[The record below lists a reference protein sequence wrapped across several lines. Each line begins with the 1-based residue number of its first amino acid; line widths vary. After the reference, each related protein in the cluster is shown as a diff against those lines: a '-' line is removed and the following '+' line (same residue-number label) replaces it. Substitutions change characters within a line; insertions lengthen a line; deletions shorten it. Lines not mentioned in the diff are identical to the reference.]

1 MASPRETIAAR
12 WPNVLRRL
20 DQAAPVTDLELDE
33 SGSVPTLRACGL
45 RLASAWDPEAE
56 ARLQCSHLPENCK
69 AVTVFGVGMGYLPQ
83 LAVDRLPR
91 DGTVEVVVLNA
102 GLLKILLDVLGD
114 WRWLEHPAVELK
126 LPEECPALPAHW
138 VVTPALLRCV
148 DPPAEPLRDWIEQAL
163 DADYTRKWL
172 DGREALV
179 GRNMAANLPML
190 ERDTSVGVLLE
201 RASAIAREIVVAGAG
216 PTLDESIERIRELRE
231 RGATVVSVDAAFAS
245 LMHAGVVPDFV
256 ISLDPHETVLSF
268 YQLDLAP
275 ARATTLVYFPCVH
288 PSVIERWP
296 YRRCYAYTRHE
307 RFDALRR
314 RFPATTLYASG
325 SVIHPAVDLA
335 VRLGASRV
343 HLAGADFGYP
353 GGLSH
358 AKDSFHAR
366 SVSGNVAGN
375 GSSVRD
381 YRGER
386 VSSQPSFVSYYRDLE
401 AYILHDARAGSC
413 RFVSLSAR
421 SACLRGVQVDR
432 QAA

>member
-20 DQAAPVTDLELDE
+20 DQADPCTDIELDE
-33 SGSVPTLRACGL
+33 SGPVPTLRAFGL

-69 AVTVFGVGMGYLPQ
+69 SVTVFGVGMGYLPQ
-83 LAVDRLPR
+83 LAVDRMPQ
-91 DGTVEVVVLNA
+91 DGAVEVVVLNA

-126 LPEECPALPAHW
+126 LPEECSALPAHW

-148 DPPAEPLRDWIEQAL
+148 DPPAERLRDWIEQAL
-163 DADYTRKWL
+163 DAGYMQAWL
-172 DGREALV
+172 NGREALIE
-179 GRNMAANLPML
+179 RNIAANLPTL
-190 ERDTSVGVLLE
+190 ERDTSVGVLLD
-201 RASAIAREIVVAGAG
+201 RASPVAREIVVAGAG
-216 PTLDESIERIRELRE
+216 PTLDESIERVRELRE

-256 ISLDPHETVLSF
+256 ITLDPAETVLPF

-288 PSVIERWP
+288 PSVIAHWP

-307 RFDALRR
+307 RFGALRER
-314 RFPATTLYASG
+314 LPATTLYASG
-325 SVIHPAVDLA
+325 SVIHPAIDLA

-358 AKDSFHAR
+358 AKDAFHAK
-366 SVSGNVAGN
+366 SVSGNVAVN
-375 GSSVRD
+375 CSSVRD
-381 YRGER
+381 YRGEQ
-386 VSSQPSFVSYYRDLE
+386 VDSQPSFVSYYRDLE
-401 AYILHDARAGSC
+401 AYILNDARARRC

-421 SACLRGVQVDR
+421 SARLRGVQVDE